1 MSLENPGP
9 QPTPPT
15 VAEPSESTARRAPR
29 LQIVVPC
36 YNEEA
41 VLPET
46 CKQLAQ
52 LMKSLY
58 GKEQIAGD
66 SSIILVDDGSQDRT
80 WGLIREQASGSEHF
94 QGLRLSRN
102 RGHQYALLAGL
113 ETADGDVVISID
125 ADLQDDLGVVAEMI
139 EAYRSGDDIVYGV
152 RQERASDTFFKR
164 ISAEGYYKLLALM
177 GVELVHN
184 HADYRLM
191 SRKALDALK
200 QYNEVNLFL
209 RGIIPTLGFRT
220 SQVFYDRKERQL
232 GESKYPLRKMLALA
246 VHGITSFSPVPLRLI
261 AALGVLISI
270 ASTLMIFW
278 ALGVRFFNPDAVP
291 GWAYSVIPIYFMGGV
306 QLVSIGVLGEYIAKI
321 YLETKQ
327 RPRYF
332 IEATTAQE
340 TK

>member
-1 MSLENPGP
+1 
-9 QPTPPT
+9 
-15 VAEPSESTARRAPR
+15 
-29 LQIVVPC
+29 VVPC

-46 CKQLAQ
+46 CRHLEQLLTA
-52 LMKSLY
+52 LCRE
-58 GKEQIAGD
+58 GGIAED
-66 SSIILVDDGSQDRT
+66 SFVILVDDGSEDRT
-80 WGLIREQASGSEHF
+80 WGLIEEQADNRSLF
-94 QGLRLSRN
+94 RGLRLSRN

-113 ETADGDVVISID
+113 ETADGDAVISID
-125 ADLQDDLGVVAEMI
+125 ADLQDDLGVVEEMI
-139 EAYRSGDDIVYGV
+139 QAYRSGDDIVYGV
-152 RQERASDTFFKR
+152 RRERASDTFFKR
-164 ISAEGYYKLLALM
+164 ITAEGYYKLLAVM
-177 GVELVHN
+177 GVDLVHN

-209 RGIIPTLGFRT
+209 RGIIPTLGFR
-220 SQVFYDRKERQL
+220 SSKVFYDRKKRQS

-261 AALGVLISI
+261 AALGVLISF
-270 ASTLMIFW
+270 ASTLMILW
-278 ALGVRFFNPDAVP
+278 ALGVRFFNADAVP
-291 GWAYSVIPIYFMGGV
+291 GWASSVIPIYFMGGV

-321 YLETKQ
+321 YLETKR

-332 IEATTAQE
+332 IEATTGSD